1 MRVISALWHIL
12 FPDKGGK
19 SQMAEIAKSRAT
31 PGNRGAQD
39 WHIRIKRNITQMV
52 LRIFSIFEFKFRI
65 SPVKKYERIA
75 ALHGLCPGGQ
85 RVNAQW

>member
-1 MRVISALWHIL
+1 MTMRVISALWHIL

-39 WHIRIKRNITQMV
+39 WHIRIKRNSTQMG
-52 LRIFSIFEFKFRI
+52 LRIFSLCKFKFRI
-65 SPVKKYERIA
+65 S
-75 ALHGLCPGGQ
+75 L
-85 RVNAQW
+85 VNNMKELLPSMDYAQEGSE